1 MDSLFT
7 LDDAP
12 SMLLVFEGSPTA
24 TSGSLRSLSTNLWS
38 FLRRWS
44 EWEKV
49 FTAVLVRDPFLRDL
63 PMDVRDFLSGETLH
77 ASNSTLSYNDRAL
90 MLERLVTAAKALLTS
105 ILDQQQMSDPI
116 IANLIRWLVDLQPND
131 ALVAASNK
139 EVADG
144 VF

>member
-1 MDSLFT
+1 
-7 LDDAP
+7 
-12 SMLLVFEGSPTA
+12 
-24 TSGSLRSLSTNLWS
+24 
-38 FLRRWS
+38 
-44 EWEKV
+44 
-49 FTAVLVRDPFLRDL
+49 
-63 PMDVRDFLSGETLH
+63 
-77 ASNSTLSYNDRAL
+77 